1 MTYDSVASNPMHEGR
16 ELPSFSL
23 REVDLPD
30 VEYWEVGKSYYIVM
44 KVEMTGKRNRKDLDS
59 KVDKQRI
66 EGDFQIH
73 SIRPLDDT
81 PINVEAL
88 EKADFQRVLVKAK
101 SSGR

>member
-1 MTYDSVASNPMHEGR
+1 MIYDSVASTPMHEGR

-30 VEYWEVGKSYYIVM
+30 VEHWEVGKSYYLVM
-44 KVEMTGKRNRKDLDS
+44 KVKMTGKRNREDIHN
-59 KVDKQRI
+59 KVDKQKI

-88 EKADFQRVLVKAK
+88 EKADFERVLTKAK